1 MKINNIYRRIFRKD
15 PNMLP
20 NICYSQN
27 GEDLILN
34 RFLEN
39 KKNGFYIDIGAHHPI
54 RFSNT
59 YLFYKKGWRGIN
71 IDAMPGSMDLF
82 NKIRSR
88 DINIEKGIANIKSE
102 FMFYQFNE
110 SALNTFCKKEAFGKN
125 RDNYKIINKS
135 IVKVD
140 TLENLL
146 NKFLPKDI
154 EIDFMNIDVE
164 GKDEEV
170 LFSNNWNK
178 YRPNIIL
185 VESLKKTLINKK
197 PCSIIE
203 FLNSKGYS
211 LLNKAYDTF
220 IFKNNSTNI

>member
-88 DINIEKGIANIKSE
+88 DINIEKELQI
-102 FMFYQFNE
+102 
-110 SALNTFCKKEAFGKN
+110 
-125 RDNYKIINKS
+125 
-135 IVKVD
+135 
-140 TLENLL
+140 
-146 NKFLPKDI
+146 
-154 EIDFMNIDVE
+154 
-164 GKDEEV
+164 
-170 LFSNNWNK
+170 
-178 YRPNIIL
+178 
-185 VESLKKTLINKK
+185 
-197 PCSIIE
+197 
-203 FLNSKGYS
+203 
-211 LLNKAYDTF
+211 
-220 IFKNNSTNI
+220 